1 MLRMPTLET
10 ARLVI
15 RPLAMA
21 DLEAI
26 YQILDVDLA
35 DADTGSEG
43 TKTLDDRRR
52 WLQWTVL
59 SYEELARLYQPPYG
73 ERAVALKE
81 SGQLIGACGYVPCLN
96 AFGQLPSFRAAQA
109 IRPGLSSPE
118 FGLYWAIAPAHQRRG
133 YATEA
138 ARALLDHAFTELRLA
153 RVVATTSY
161 DNAASV
167 GVMRKLGM
175 RIETNP
181 YPDPPWLQVAGVL
194 ENDRAQ
200 PAEMSKQN

>member
-15 RPLAMA
+15 RPLTMD
-21 DLEAI
+21 DLDAV
-26 YQILDVDLA
+26 YQILDVELA
-35 DADTGSEG
+35 DADTGGEG
-43 TKTLDDRRR
+43 AGALDDRRR

-59 SYEELARLYQPPYG
+59 NYEELARLYQPPFG
-73 ERAVALKE
+73 ERGVALRE
-81 SGQLIGACGYVPCLN
+81 TGQLIGLCGYVPYLN
-96 AFGQLPSFRAAQA
+96 AFGQLPSFRAGHAA
-109 IRPGLSSPE
+109 RPGLTSVE

-138 ARALLDHAFTELRLA
+138 ARALLDHAFGELRLA
-153 RVVATTSY
+153 RVVATTSH
-161 DNAASV
+161 DNAASI
-167 GVMRKLGM
+167 GVMRRLGM

-194 ENDRAQ
+194 ENDRAK
-200 PAEMSKQN
+200 PAG

>member
-15 RPLAMA
+15 RPLTMD
-21 DLEAI
+21 DLDAV
-26 YQILDVDLA
+26 YQILDVELA
-35 DADTGSEG
+35 DADTGGEG
-43 TKTLDDRRR
+43 AGALDDRRR

-59 SYEELARLYQPPYG
+59 NYEELARLYQPPFG
-73 ERAVALKE
+73 ERGVALRE
-81 SGQLIGACGYVPCLN
+81 TGQLIGLCGYVPYLN
-96 AFGQLPSFRAAQA
+96 AFGQLPSFRAGQA
-109 IRPGLSSPE
+109 TRPGLTSIE

-138 ARALLDHAFTELRLA
+138 ARAMLDHAFSALRLA
-153 RVVATTSY
+153 RVVATTSH
-161 DNAASV
+161 DNAASI
-167 GVMRKLGM
+167 GVMRRLGM

-181 YPDPPWLQVAGVL
+181 CPDPPWLQVAGVL

-200 PAEMSKQN
+200 PAG

>member
-1 MLRMPTLET
+1 MLRVPTLET
-10 ARLVI
+10 TRLVI
-15 RPLAMA
+15 RPLTMD

-26 YQILDVDLA
+26 YQILDVELA

-43 TKTLDDRRR
+43 TKALDERRR
-52 WLQWTVL
+52 WLEWTVL

-73 ERAVALKE
+73 ERAVALRE
-81 SGQLIGACGYVPCLN
+81 TGEIIGACGYVPCLN
-96 AFGQLPSFRAAQA
+96 AFGQLPSFRAGQSL
-109 IRPGLSSPE
+109 RPGFASTE
-118 FGLYWAIAPAHQRRG
+118 FGLYWAIAPAHQRQG

-138 ARALLDHAFTELRLA
+138 ARAMLDRAFAELRLA

-161 DNAASV
+161 DNTASI

-181 YPDPPWLQVAGVL
+181 YPDPPWLQVVGVL
-194 ENDRAQ
+194 ENEQVTRD
-200 PAEMSKQN
+200 EK

>member
-1 MLRMPTLET
+1 MLRVPTLET
-10 ARLVI
+10 ARLAI
-15 RPLAMA
+15 RPLTMD

-26 YQILDVDLA
+26 YQILDVELA

-43 TKTLDDRRR
+43 TKALDDRRR

-73 ERAVALKE
+73 ERAVALRE
-81 SGQLIGACGYVPCLN
+81 TGEIIGACGYVPCLN
-96 AFGQLPSFRAAQA
+96 AFGQLPSFRATQA
-109 IRPGLSSPE
+109 GRPGLASTE
-118 FGLYWAIAPAHQRRG
+118 FGLYWAIAPAHQRQG

-138 ARALLDHAFTELRLA
+138 ARAMLDYAFAELRLA
-153 RVVATTSY
+153 RVVATTSH
-161 DNAASV
+161 DNAASI

-181 YPDPPWLQVAGVL
+181 YPDPPWLQVVGVL
-194 ENDRAQ
+194 ENER
-200 PAEMSKQN
+200 EMSNEQ

>member
-15 RPLAMA
+15 RPLTMD
-21 DLEAI
+21 DLEAV
-26 YQILDVDLA
+26 YQILDVELA

-43 TKTLDDRRR
+43 AKALDDRRR

-59 SYEELARLYQPPYG
+59 NYEELARLYQPPYG
-73 ERAVALKE
+73 ERGVLLRE
-81 SGQLIGACGYVPCLN
+81 TGQLIGLCGYVPYLN
-96 AFGQLPSFRAAQA
+96 AFGQLPSFRAGQA
-109 IRPGLSSPE
+109 TRPGLTSIE

-138 ARALLDHAFTELRLA
+138 ARAMLDHAFSALRLA
-153 RVVATTSY
+153 RVVATTSH
-161 DNAASV
+161 DNAASI
-167 GVMRKLGM
+167 GVMRRLGM

-181 YPDPPWLQVAGVL
+181 CPDPPWLQVAGVL

-200 PAEMSKQN
+200 PAG

>member
-1 MLRMPTLET
+1 MLRVPTLET
-10 ARLVI
+10 ERLLI
-15 RPLAMA
+15 RPFGMD
-21 DLEAI
+21 DLDAV
-26 YQILDVDLA
+26 YQILDVELA

-43 TKTLDDRRR
+43 ARALDDRRH

-73 ERAVALKE
+73 ERAVVLRE
-81 SGQLIGACGYVPCLN
+81 SGQLIGACGYVPYLN
-96 AFGQLPSFRAAQA
+96 AFGQLPSFRAGQSTG
-109 IRPGLSSPE
+109 PGLTSTE

-138 ARALLDHAFTELRLA
+138 ARALLDHAFTALRLA
-153 RVVATTSY
+153 RVVATTSH
-161 DNAASV
+161 DNAASI

-200 PAEMSKQN
+200 PSETRQQN